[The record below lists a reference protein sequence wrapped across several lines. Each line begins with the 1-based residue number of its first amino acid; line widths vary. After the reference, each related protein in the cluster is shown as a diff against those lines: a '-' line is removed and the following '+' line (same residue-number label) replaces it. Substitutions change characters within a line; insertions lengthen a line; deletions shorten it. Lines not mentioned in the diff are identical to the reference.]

1 MRFRMPSTDREVTV
15 SLPGGLPKRRTRLS
29 RCRSRQPEQ
38 VSGHRRDAEADD
50 EAAEVEAA
58 EVSEG
63 ND

>member
-1 MRFRMPSTDREVTV
+1 MRSTDREVTV
-15 SLPGGLPKRRTRLS
+15 SLPRGLAKRRTRLS
-29 RCRSRQPEQ
+29 KSRSRQPEQ
-38 VSGHRRDAEADD
+38 VSGHRRDAAADD